1 MRTVRT
7 RPALAAMLIV
17 AASVFATAGAGH
29 AEPEHQDHSAR
40 RTEDNGGIPDP
51 SIMRQIKDIRHVT
64 ARYHSVHR
72 ALRDGYAAFAIPPAV
87 GGTPTSGRGLPGDP
101 TCFDNPSGGM
111 GVHYVKGIDGV
122 LDLEHPEALVY
133 AIGRR
138 GRLELVGV
146 EYIVPKEFVDAT
158 HPPTLMG
165 QTLHAH
171 PYLPVYVLHAWVWKS
186 NPSGMFADYNPD
198 VGSCS
203 PTSGNVHRGA
213 THAS

>member
-1 MRTVRT
+1 VSRIRTA
-7 RPALAAMLIV
+7 PALAAMLIV
-17 AASVFATAGAGH
+17 ATSVLATAGGGH
-29 AEPEHQDHSAR
+29 AEPRHQDQSSR
-40 RTEDNGGIPDP
+40 RAEDNGGIPDP
-51 SIMRQIKDIRHVT
+51 SIMSQIKEIRDAT
-64 ARYHSVHR
+64 ARYHSVRR
-72 ALRDGYAAFAIPPAV
+72 ALRDGYGAFAIPPEV
-87 GGTPTSGRGLPGDP
+87 GGTPTNGRGIPGDP
-101 TCFDNPSGGM
+101 TCFDNPAGGM

-146 EYIVPKEFVDAT
+146 EYIVPKEFVDAAN
-158 HPPTLMG
+158 PPTLMG

-198 VGSCS
+198 VASCS
-203 PTSGNVHRGA
+203 PTSGDVHRGA
-213 THAS
+213 LHAS